1 VLVFCD
7 FLNRAELSRD
17 HIAQDLLFVFVR
29 SVEAVSIAIRAAGGT
44 ISYVDHDSVCALFGL
59 AGTSERAAR
68 QALRAAGMIEQALR
82 ELNGRLGRQWACK
95 AKIVVSIHAGRAI
108 IGEVGGDG
116 GAMMA
121 VGNALEVAMQL
132 RTALAAKDKSFGVSL
147 PVISASRLE
156 VPSDGFEM
164 IELKTETGSVVAY
177 LSDSA
182 PRLPQD
188 SRATAPWR
196 TVIDRA
202 SGLAQDMMRT

>member
-116 GAMMA
+116 G
-121 VGNALEVAMQL
+121 
-132 RTALAAKDKSFGVSL
+132 R
-147 PVISASRLE
+147 
-156 VPSDGFEM
+156 
-164 IELKTETGSVVAY
+164 
-177 LSDSA
+177 
-182 PRLPQD
+182 
-188 SRATAPWR
+188 
-196 TVIDRA
+196 
-202 SGLAQDMMRT
+202 